1 MLHMLLMYM
10 YIADYLIYRDDD
22 NSEKYYITIL
32 CYNVSTTILCYNV
45 SNGTMYTHDH
55 PYECS
60 I

>member
-22 NSEKYYITIL
+22 NDDNDDNNEKYYI
-32 CYNVSTTILCYNV
+32 TILCYNV